1 VREKYLKDPGL
12 CSEQERVAVQ
22 YDWSEI
28 PTGIKR
34 GFHCYWSLLT
44 LLGVF
49 LLSVDA
55 IYTLIGRD
63 YRYISFTSA
72 DKALMGLGC
81 LIMWTTILQFLY
93 FLPPLYAF
101 TMTVQTAVPRILAF
115 LAGFL
120 PIYFA
125 FVFLGVGVF
134 GYKLGMFGTLNL
146 ATSSMFAF
154 VNGDSIQP
162 ILILMKRRSYVAA
175 VLYGVIF
182 ILLTTYLLLNIM
194 IAIVEEAYFLSR
206 KKSRFLEF
214 LMWKNLLNLS
224 SDDAGSLEEEEK
236 LRRSMNLEAK
246 PIADEEDDDS
256 DDEEDEWIQNVYS
269 STHATAM
276 PRVSPNDL
284 NITAAEEAAEIFMLG
299 KTHWEYS
306 KVPQFD
312 YSSFSFIHY
321 FR

>member
-1 VREKYLKDPGL
+1 LCTEREII
-12 CSEQERVAVQ
+12 AAQ

-34 GFHCYWSLLT
+34 SFHCYWSLFT
-44 LLGVF
+44 LLGVI
-49 LLSVDA
+49 LLFVDA
-55 IYTLIGRD
+55 VYTLAGRD
-63 YRYISFTSA
+63 YRFVNFTSS
-72 DKALMGLGC
+72 DKALMGLAS
-81 LIMWTTILQFLY
+81 LVMWTTILQFLY

-125 FVFLGVGVF
+125 FVFLGVGIF
-134 GYKLGMFGTLNL
+134 SYKLGMFSTLNI
-146 ATSSMFAF
+146 AMSSMFAF

-182 ILLTTYLLLNIM
+182 ILLTTYLLLNIL

-214 LMWKNLLNLS
+214 LMWKNLQNLS
-224 SDDAGSLEEEEK
+224 SDDGRYLEEEEK
-236 LRRSMNLEAK
+236 LRESMNLEAK
-246 PIADEEDDDS
+246 PIADEEEYEN

-269 STHATAM
+269 STHVTAM

-284 NITAAEEAAEIFMLG
+284 NITAAEEAAEIYMLG

-306 KVPQFD
+306 KVR
-312 YSSFSFIHY
+312 IC
-321 FR
+321 